1 VKIRR
6 AERADVPA
14 IVALLAD
21 DVLGAKRERNENPLP
36 KAYGLAFEAIAADPN
51 HELLVAELD
60 GRIIGTLQLTF
71 LPGLSRQGMWRAQ
84 IEGVRV
90 SSKERGH
97 RVGEQLVRHA
107 IDRAREKGCGLVQ
120 LTSDKQ
126 RTDAVRFYERLGFS
140 ASHEGL
146 KLQLLR
152 AGS

>member
-1 VKIRR
+1 MKIRR
-6 AERADVPA
+6 AEAADVPA

-21 DVLGAKRERNENPLP
+21 DVLGAKRERNEDPLP
-36 KAYGLAFEAIAADPN
+36 QAYSRAFEAIAADPN
-51 HELLVAELD
+51 HELLVAESD
-60 GRIIGTLQLTF
+60 GEIIATLQLTY

-107 IDRAREKGCGLVQ
+107 IARAREKGCGVVQ

-140 ASHEGL
+140 ASHEGM
-146 KLQLLR
+146 KLPLP
-152 AGS
+152 

>member
-6 AERADVPA
+6 AGRGDVAA

-21 DVLGAKRERNENPLP
+21 DVLGAKRERNEHPLP
-36 KAYGLAFEAIAADPN
+36 DPYYRAFDAIDRDDN

-60 GRIIGTLQLTF
+60 GRVIGTLQLTF

-90 SSKERGH
+90 SSKARGQ

-107 IDRAREKGCGLVQ
+107 IARAKERGCGLVQ

-126 RTDAVRFYERLGFS
+126 RVDAVRFYERLGFT
-140 ASHEGL
+140 ASHEGM
-146 KLQLLR
+146 KLPLE
-152 AGS
+152 S